1 MKKILSFVFLFAFLA
16 SSCGEEELVKDQST
30 SSDSLKFTAVFEG
43 DESRTYVEKDR
54 LLRWTAGDQISLFVA
69 NTLNRQYQFEGKTGA
84 NSGYFNEVNHRF
96 GTGND
101 LDCHYAV
108 YPYDSTIEI
117 TDDTDESI
125 QITATLPAEQS
136 YAENSFGLGANT
148 MVAVTQDTDDTYLKF
163 KNVCGYL
170 KLQFYGDDVTIKSIT
185 LKGNNNEMI
194 AGKATI
200 TSVYGGN
207 PSVSMTADAT
217 GTITLDCGNKGVK
230 IGTTEETAT
239 AFWMVV
245 SPVTFRRGFT
255 ITITDVNGKQYTKPT
270 TNLVTLERNVIHPMK
285 AFAVEMEGIPNNQI
299 WYTSSDSKIVTPYA
313 TNVFGANIVS
323 NVFENGHGIITF
335 DNDVTSIGQNAFSG
349 CSSLIGIT
357 IPNSVTSIAKL
368 AFLHCSSLVGITIP
382 SNVTKIGDSAFCGC
396 SSLNS
401 ITIPDNVTSVD
412 FGAFADCSSLVSI
425 VVDSNNPVYDSRE
438 NCNAV
443 IEIASNTL
451 VAGCKTTVIP
461 NSVTSIGDFA
471 FDSCTSLTG
480 ITIPNSVTYIG
491 YGAFAWCSGLI
502 SITIPSSVTSI
513 HHSSFFDCYSLT
525 RVDVQ
530 ATTPP
535 TLNGDNFINCSSDL
549 KIYVPSE
556 SLEAYK
562 TADYWKDLNLFSD
575 N

>member
-16 SSCGEEELVKDQST
+16 SSCGEEELVKNQST

-245 SPVTFRRGFT
+245 PPVTFRRGFT